1 MNAQSA
7 TRWSFIQE
15 SRGLKSTSS
24 VPGIEDTKHIF
35 PFLLSLIYK
44 NNKCSHVL
52 KYSLQILR

>member
-44 NNKCSHVL
+44 NNKCSRVL
-52 KYSLQILR
+52 KYRF